1 MMVEKFFFRKFNKS
15 CAFLMLLLFAAG
27 PLWAGHSPEKIT
39 LKVTN
44 EKLVKVLEEIKKQSG
59 YNFVYNEKFVK
70 DLGGITVDVKEVS
83 LDSVMKEVLKGTGL
97 RYRIQD
103 RIILLEKAPQVSN
116 EKRFREIKGKVRDD
130 RNESLPGVTVLIK
143 GTSIGVSTDIDGN
156 FSLNVPEGNDLLL
169 ISFVGM
175 ETLEVNLKGKTMP
188 LDVVLKPK
196 ADELDEVV
204 VTGYTQTTKR
214 RSTGSVGIIKKEVF
228 ENRPV
233 SSVDNLLQGQIAG
246 VSVLATSGRP
256 GASSKIR
263 IRGTNTLTGNAEPLW
278 VVDGVPLQKDI
289 PDISAGQ
296 IKSGD
301 FDNIFTTGLGGINP
315 NDIESVTVL
324 KDASAAAIYGSRAAG
339 GVIVVTTKQGKA
351 GKMKVNYS
359 ANVSIVLKP
368 QRDMNL
374 MNSREK
380 LAWEQELWDEFSAK
394 GFNSGTYYP
403 VVGIVGMIRSGK
415 DEFKGMSV
423 AEQDAYIEDLASQ
436 TTDWVDILFRN
447 SFSMSHHL
455 SLSGGKEEFT
465 YYLSFGY
472 SNEKGTMK
480 NNAYNRYNVSSKIN
494 LRPVERLNL
503 QFGVD
508 LASQKSDAPSMNVNP
523 LEYAYYANPYERP
536 YNEDGSYRGDYTYFT
551 LNRVNGGFTEML
563 PEGGVNI
570 LREMEETS
578 SDAYNT
584 TVDLRFSVDY
594 RLLSKFRVSGIASY
608 SFTNNKTDNIN
619 GKESYAAFL
628 DRLSFDSYPSTR
640 TYGSITQTSANNSSY
655 MARFQLGYDD
665 LFNDQHRIGI
675 IAGAE
680 IRGDNAK
687 SIYEKRYGYDDVTGN
702 SSIPLPP
709 KTGDNISYNQLISFG
724 RIVDGLSGQSRT
736 ENRFA
741 SFYSAVDYTL
751 RDKYMVS
758 LSFRTDGSN
767 NFGSDEQFNP
777 TWSLGAAW
785 HIGDEGFMQ
794 RINHVLSRLKL
805 SLAMGYTGNIN
816 KTVKPNLIMSYESDY
831 RKADNDMYRMG
842 WIKNA
847 PNPKLKWEKT
857 RDMKVALDFG
867 LFRDRISGVVEGY
880 YRKSINCVTSVNV
893 PVMTGFSSQSYNTSE
908 LENKGIEGT
917 IRATILEYK
926 GFRWN
931 MSANIAWNQNK
942 LTKYESPTGHI
953 YGNLYVGYPLGAV
966 FGGKTSGID
975 PTTGLYKFKL
985 RSDAVINKETDYAD
999 ATNYRFYLGTS
1010 TAPTTGVFNL
1020 NFSYKQFALNI
1031 GGAFTLGAKLLN
1043 DLNTPAS
1050 YSSISVENKPSV
1062 EGGRESIPM
1071 RYNDLYVS
1079 HLNVRKD
1086 VVNRWRADQTVGTKY
1101 PRILDRYGERLYL
1114 DRTNPS
1120 STDITNGALLEN
1132 VSFLRVRDITFTY
1145 SLPEN
1150 ILKKI
1155 SLSSMSFYLSMNN
1168 FITITNYSG
1177 IDPETPGAT
1186 YPVTRSVSFGLNI
1199 GF

>member
-1 MMVEKFFFRKFNKS
+1 
-15 CAFLMLLLFAAG
+15 
-27 PLWAGHSPEKIT
+27 
-39 LKVTN
+39 
-44 EKLVKVLEEIKKQSG
+44 
-59 YNFVYNEKFVK
+59 
-70 DLGGITVDVKEVS
+70 
-83 LDSVMKEVLKGTGL
+83 
-97 RYRIQD
+97 
-103 RIILLEKAPQVSN
+103 
-116 EKRFREIKGKVRDD
+116 
-130 RNESLPGVTVLIK
+130 
-143 GTSIGVSTDIDGN
+143 
-156 FSLNVPEGNDLLL
+156 
-169 ISFVGM
+169 
-175 ETLEVNLKGKTMP
+175 
-188 LDVVLKPK
+188 
-196 ADELDEVV
+196 
-204 VTGYTQTTKR
+204 
-214 RSTGSVGIIKKEVF
+214 
-228 ENRPV
+228 
-233 SSVDNLLQGQIAG
+233 
-246 VSVLATSGRP
+246 
-256 GASSKIR
+256 
-263 IRGTNTLTGNAEPLW
+263 
-278 VVDGVPLQKDI
+278 
-289 PDISAGQ
+289 
-296 IKSGD
+296 
-301 FDNIFTTGLGGINP
+301 
-315 NDIESVTVL
+315 
-324 KDASAAAIYGSRAAG
+324 
-339 GVIVVTTKQGKA
+339 
-351 GKMKVNYS
+351 
-359 ANVSIVLKP
+359 
-368 QRDMNL
+368 
-374 MNSREK
+374 
-380 LAWEQELWDEFSAK
+380 
-394 GFNSGTYYP
+394 
-403 VVGIVGMIRSGK
+403 
-415 DEFKGMSV
+415 
-423 AEQDAYIEDLASQ
+423 
-436 TTDWVDILFRN
+436 
-447 SFSMSHHL
+447 
-455 SLSGGKEEFT
+455 
-465 YYLSFGY
+465 
-472 SNEKGTMK
+472 
-480 NNAYNRYNVSSKIN
+480 
-494 LRPVERLNL
+494 
-503 QFGVD
+503 
-508 LASQKSDAPSMNVNP
+508 
-523 LEYAYYANPYERP
+523 
-536 YNEDGSYRGDYTYFT
+536 
-551 LNRVNGGFTEML
+551 
-563 PEGGVNI
+563 
-570 LREMEETS
+570 
-578 SDAYNT
+578 
-584 TVDLRFSVDY
+584 
-594 RLLSKFRVSGIASY
+594 
-608 SFTNNKTDNIN
+608 
-619 GKESYAAFL
+619 
-628 DRLSFDSYPSTR
+628 
-640 TYGSITQTSANNSSY
+640 

-1010 TAPTTGVFNL
+1010 TAPTTGGFNL